1 MRKKQHLNS
10 IKKRWGFNSME
21 EKKENKKPIPRI
33 KMREQDP
40 LKRARNFMEVP
51 YGYTPEEAV
60 HEASRCLSCL
70 RPTCRSGCPV
80 AVDIPSFIK
89 LVKEGR
95 FIEAA
100 WKIKEDNALPAVC
113 GRVCPQ
119 EIQCESLCILGKKG
133 ESVAIGNLERFV
145 SDYEREKGEVQIPE
159 KPKPTGRKIAIIGSG
174 PAGLTCAADLI
185 KSGHQVTLF
194 EALHKPGGVLIYGI
208 PEFRLPKAIVEKE
221 VDYIRKLG
229 VEVKVNAVIGKL
241 FTVDELFN
249 DYGYDAC
256 FIATGAGLP
265 MFLGIPGE
273 NLNGIYSANEFLTRA
288 NLMKAYLFPEYD
300 TPIKRGKKVAVF
312 GGGNVAM
319 DAARV
324 ALRLGAE
331 EVYLIYRRSE
341 AEMPARKAEIH
352 HAHEEGVEFLM
363 LTNPVRFIDDGKG
376 NVSAVECIK
385 MELGEPDASG
395 RRKPVPISGSEF
407 QIELDVAIP
416 AIGTRSNPL
425 LTKTIPDLL
434 LNKRG
439 YIMADEETGMTSKR
453 GVFAGGDIITGS
465 ATVILAMGAGRK
477 SAQSINEYLKWKYW
491 ETSKFVG

>member
-1 MRKKQHLNS
+1 V
-10 IKKRWGFNSME
+10 E
-21 EKKENKKPIPRI
+21 ENKQEKQKTRI

-40 LKRARNFMEVP
+40 LVRARNFVEVP
-51 YGYTPEEAV
+51 YGYTPEEASQ
-60 HEASRCLSCL
+60 EASRCLSCL
-70 RPTCRSGCPV
+70 KPACREGCPV

-89 LVKEGR
+89 LIKEGK
-95 FIEAA
+95 FVEAA
-100 WKIKEDNALPAVC
+100 WKIKEDNAMPAVC

-119 EIQCESLCILGKKG
+119 EIQCESLCVLGKKG
-133 ESVAIGNLERFV
+133 KPVAIGNLERFV
-145 SDYEREKGEVQIPE
+145 ADFEREKGEVQIP
-159 KPKPTGRKIAIIGSG
+159 KKSNPTGRKVAIIGSG

-185 KSGHQVTLF
+185 KAGHKVTLF

-229 VEVKVNAVIGKL
+229 VDVTVNAVVGKL
-241 FTVDELFN
+241 YTIDELF
-249 DYGYDAC
+249 DEHGYDAC

-265 MFLGIPGE
+265 VFLGIPGE

-331 EVYLIYRRSE
+331 KAYLIYRRSE
-341 AEMPARKAEIH
+341 AEMPARKAEVH
-352 HAHEEGVEFLM
+352 HAHEEGVEFLL
-363 LTNPVRFIDDGKG
+363 LTNPLRFIDDGKG
-376 NVSAVECIK
+376 NVAAIECMK
-385 MELGEPDASG
+385 MELGEPDGSG
-395 RRKPVPISGSEF
+395 RRKPVPVKGSEF
-407 QIELDVAIP
+407 QVEIDVAIP

-425 LTKTIPDLL
+425 LTKTSPDLA
-434 LNKRG
+434 LNKKG
-439 YIMADEETGMTSKR
+439 YIIADEETGMTSKR

-477 SAQSINEYLKWKYW
+477 AAKAINEYMKWKYW
-491 ETSKFVG
+491 DTNSFASRES

>member
-1 MRKKQHLNS
+1 MEDKKQ
-10 IKKRWGFNSME
+10 
-21 EKKENKKPIPRI
+21 EKQSKNRI

-40 LKRARNFMEVP
+40 LVRARNFMEVP

-60 HEASRCLSCL
+60 HEASRCLTCLKPSC
-70 RPTCRSGCPV
+70 REGCPV
-80 AVDIPSFIK
+80 AVNIPSFIK
-89 LVKEGR
+89 LVKEGK
-95 FIEAA
+95 FVEAA
-100 WKIKEDNALPAVC
+100 WKIKEDNAMPAVC

-119 EIQCESLCILGKKG
+119 EIQCESLCVLGKKG
-133 ESVAIGNLERFV
+133 EPVAIGNLERFV
-145 SDYEREKGEVQIPE
+145 ADYEREKGEVQIPG
-159 KPKPTGRKIAIIGSG
+159 KPKPTGRKVAIIGSG

-185 KSGHQVTLF
+185 KAGHTVTLF

-208 PEFRLPKAIVEKE
+208 PEFRLPKAIVEQE
-221 VDYIRKLG
+221 VEYIKKLG
-229 VEVKVNAVIGKL
+229 VELAVNAVVGKL
-241 FTVDELFN
+241 YTIDELFN
-249 DYGYDAC
+249 ERGYDAC

-331 EVYLIYRRSE
+331 KVYLIYRRSQ

-352 HAHEEGVEFLM
+352 HAQEEGVQLLL
-363 LTNPVRFIDDGKG
+363 LTNPLRFIDDGKG
-376 NVSAVECIK
+376 NVAAIECIK
-385 MELGEPDASG
+385 MELGDPDASG
-395 RRKPVPISGSEF
+395 RRKPSPVKGSEF
-407 QIELDVAIP
+407 QVEIDVAIP

-425 LTKTIPDLL
+425 LTKTAPDLA
-434 LNKRG
+434 LNKKG
-439 YIMADEETGMTSKR
+439 YIIADEETGMTSKR

-477 SAQSINEYLKWKYW
+477 AAKSIGEYLKWKHW
-491 ETSKFVG
+491 DTSTLVN

>member
-1 MRKKQHLNS
+1 
-10 IKKRWGFNSME
+10 ME
-21 EKKENKKPIPRI
+21 ENKQEKQKSRI

-40 LKRARNFMEVP
+40 LVRARNFVEVP
-51 YGYTPEEAV
+51 YGYTPEEASQ
-60 HEASRCLSCL
+60 EASRCLSCL
-70 RPTCRSGCPV
+70 RPACREGCPV

-89 LVKEGR
+89 LIKEGK
-95 FIEAA
+95 FVEAA
-100 WKIKEDNALPAVC
+100 WKIKEDNAMPAVC

-119 EIQCESLCILGKKG
+119 EIQCESLCVLGKKG
-133 ESVAIGNLERFV
+133 EPVAIGNLERFV
-145 SDYEREKGEVQIPE
+145 ADYEREKGEVQIPK
-159 KPKPTGRKIAIIGSG
+159 KPRPTGRKVAIIGSG

-185 KSGHQVTLF
+185 KAGHKVTLF

-229 VEVKVNAVIGKL
+229 VEVAVNAVVGKL
-241 FTVDELFN
+241 YTIDELF
-249 DYGYDAC
+249 DEHGYDAC

-265 MFLGIPGE
+265 VFLGIPGE

-300 TPIKRGKKVAVF
+300 TPIKRGKNVAVF

-331 EVYLIYRRSE
+331 KAYLIYRRSQ
-341 AEMPARKAEIH
+341 AEMPARKAEVH
-352 HAHEEGVEFLM
+352 HAHEEGVEFLL
-363 LTNPVRFIDDGKG
+363 LTNPLRFIDDGKG
-376 NVSAVECIK
+376 NVAAIECMK
-385 MELGEPDASG
+385 MELGEPDGSG
-395 RRKPVPISGSEF
+395 RRKPVPVKGSEF
-407 QIELDVAIP
+407 QVEIDVAIP

-425 LTKTIPDLL
+425 LTKTAPDLA
-434 LNKRG
+434 LNKKG
-439 YIMADEETGMTSKR
+439 YIIADEETGMTSKR
-453 GVFAGGDIITGS
+453 GVFAGGEISTGS

-477 SAQSINEYLKWKYW
+477 AAKAINEYIKWKHW
-491 ETSKFVG
+491 DTSTFVSHES